1 MNLPALN
8 PVGLDQAILRHGLW
22 DIGAWLAA
30 VALLLLL
37 YRGRPA
43 LFDRGSLARVQ
54 RGYFLSLPLGGLIGA
69 YLIGSANLWLSG
81 QPGLA
86 RSIVGGIVGAIVAV
100 ETYKAR
106 QRVAGST
113 GGIFAP
119 ALALGIG
126 IGRIGCHQ
134 AGLADY
140 TYGLPSRLPWA
151 VDYGD
156 GILRHPV
163 ALYESASMLLL
174 FVVLAL
180 WLRFAPQRLLREGFY
195 WFALVYGG
203 QRFVWE
209 FFKPYATLLGPFN
222 LFHFVSA
229 ALVGYAVL
237 MLRGVRHVGKPA

>member
-1 MNLPALN
+1 MNLPS
-8 PVGLDQAILRHGLW
+8 LDPSILRHGLW
-22 DIGAWLAA
+22 DLAGWLSA
-30 VALLLLL
+30 VAVLFLL
-37 YRGRPA
+37 YRTRPA
-43 LFDRGSLARVQ
+43 LFDRSSLARVE
-54 RGYFLSLPLGGLIGA
+54 RGYFLSLSFGALIGA
-69 YLIGSANLWLSG
+69 YLIGSANVWLSG

-86 RSIVGGIVGAIVAV
+86 RSILGGIVGAIMAV

-106 QRVAGST
+106 QRVVGST

-126 IGRIGCHQ
+126 IGRIGCHR
-134 AGLADY
+134 AGLADF

-174 FVVLAL
+174 FMVLAAC
-180 WLRFAPQRLLREGFY
+180 LRFAPQRLLREGFY
-195 WFALVYGG
+195 WFVLIYGG
-203 QRFVWE
+203 QRFAWE
-209 FFKPYATLLGPFN
+209 FLKPYGTLFGPFN

-237 MLRGVRHVGKPA
+237 MLRGVRHAGQPS